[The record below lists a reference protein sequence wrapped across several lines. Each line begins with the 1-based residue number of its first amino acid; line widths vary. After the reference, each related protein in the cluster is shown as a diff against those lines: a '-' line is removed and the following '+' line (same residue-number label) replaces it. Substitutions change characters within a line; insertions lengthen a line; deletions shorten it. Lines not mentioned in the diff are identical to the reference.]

1 MSPAEMREHPAV
13 AVNPVSKE
21 IRNPLAE
28 EAIVVAAATPTAGA
42 ETAAAEIEAAG
53 KRADEEFQWLIK

>member
-1 MSPAEMREHPAV
+1 MSPAEMRGRPAV

-28 EAIVVAAATPTAGA
+28 EAIVVAAMPTAAA
-42 ETAAAEIEAAG
+42 ETAAVEIEAAG
-53 KRADEEFQWLIK
+53 KRADEEFQWRIK